1 MNRLVSD
8 LLFLSQVEAVER
20 MGPNEVL
27 DVSRLLQET
36 TTTLAPVAE
45 AREARLHLVNLDRL
59 VKMAGEKDQLR
70 QVFINL
76 IENAIK
82 YGGLHNEVSV
92 TSSDISY

>member
-8 LLFLSQVEAVER
+8 LLSLSQVEAVER

-45 AREARLHLVNLDRL
+45 AREARLHLVNVDRL

-92 TSSDISY
+92 TLSDISY